1 MRPIQK
7 NYKRVCREP
16 SLKRISL
23 FFLVI
28 LIGNLSTAASKPED
42 VNAEKKMLRDPFWP
56 VGYKAKV
63 AESKD
68 DQQKKTL
75 RRKDW
80 EEAQKLVVVNGVSK
94 ISGEYIAI
102 INTETKAVGEEV
114 CVEYGGRKY
123 IWKVEGVSPDGN
135 VKLTRISV
143 E

>member
-1 MRPIQK
+1 MRPRQK
-7 NYKRVCREP
+7 NYERVCCESFLKRV
-16 SLKRISL
+16 SL
-23 FFLVI
+23 FVLLL
-28 LIGNLSTAASKPED
+28 LIGNLSIAASKPK
-42 VNAEKKMLRDPFWP
+42 VANAEKNTLRDPFWP

-63 AESKD
+63 LESKD
-68 DQQKKTL
+68 DQQNKTL

-114 CVEYGGRKY
+114 SVEYGGRKY
-123 IWKVEGVSPDGN
+123 LWKVEGVSPDGN